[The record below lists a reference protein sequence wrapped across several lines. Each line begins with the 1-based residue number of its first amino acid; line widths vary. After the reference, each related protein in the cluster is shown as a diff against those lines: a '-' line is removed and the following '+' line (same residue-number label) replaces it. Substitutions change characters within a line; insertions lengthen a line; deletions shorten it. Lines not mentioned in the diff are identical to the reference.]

1 MSRPLAETA
10 RAFAPGH
17 VTGIFRPEMTRRDP
31 RGRGSVGAGIV
42 LELGAFAEARFV
54 PGRRTA
60 LRVLGDGPG
69 PWPISEDVARRLA
82 PRRPGRLTVRLM
94 HELPVGQGFGMSAA
108 GALATALAVQALAG
122 GSRSR
127 AVEVAHLADLFGGGG
142 LGGVA
147 AILGGG
153 LEVRTRA
160 GVPPLGRV
168 AHRVFEPRLFVGVVG
183 GPIPSPSVLGDPR
196 ALRRIAA
203 ASHGWERTMDGDP
216 EVFLGLSERFTD
228 RAGLAS
234 PAVRSVVRA
243 LRRRGAWAAQAMFG
257 ESFFAV
263 PRSDSARVNSLE
275 WLRAEGI
282 RAVEIHAAR
291 TGARIQP
298 RRPD

>member
-17 VTGIFRPEMTRRDP
+17 VTGIFRPEMTCRDP

-42 LELGAFAEARFV
+42 LELGAVAEARFV
-54 PGRRTA
+54 PGGRTTTK
-60 LRVLGDGPG
+60 VVGDGPG
-69 PWPISEDVARRLA
+69 PWPISGEVARRLA
-82 PRRPGRLTVRLM
+82 PSRGGLTVRLM
-94 HELPVGQGFGMSAA
+94 HDLPVGQGFGMSAA
-108 GALATALAVQALAG
+108 GALATALAVRALTG
-122 GSRSR
+122 VSKSR
-127 AVEVAHLADLFGGGG
+127 AVEVAHLAELFGGGG

-168 AHRVFEPRLFVGVVG
+168 AHRAFAPRMLVGIVG
-183 GPIPSPSVLGDPR
+183 RPIPSPSVLGDRR
-196 ALRRIAA
+196 ALARIAA
-203 ASHGWERTMDGDP
+203 ASRGWERTIDGAP
-216 EVFLGLSERFTD
+216 EVFLGLAERFTD

-234 PAVRSVVRA
+234 PAVRAVVRG

-263 PRSDSARVNSLE
+263 PRSPPARAECLD
-275 WLRAEGI
+275 WLRHERI
-282 RAVEIHAAR
+282 RAVEIGAAR
-291 TGARIQP
+291 TGAHLQP